1 VTEPGGAVAAPAA
14 GDLLELVIGG
24 MTCSACAARIER
36 RLNRLDGVS
45 ATVSYATER
54 AYVTSTGGRD
64 AAELI
69 SVIEATGYT
78 AARRQAD
85 AGQGSGRGRALGR
98 RLAVC
103 GPLAVA
109 VIVMAMLP
117 AAQFPGWQWVSLLL
131 AGPVAVWG
139 AWPFHR
145 AAWQGLG
152 HGTATMDTLV
162 SLGVSASFGWSL
174 YALLVGS
181 AGTIGMR
188 MPFSFVLTTA
198 SGRSLY
204 LDVAA
209 GVTAAVLT
217 GRYLESRAKDRSGA
231 ALTAL
236 AELGARTVL
245 VVTADGPRQLPIAEL
260 AAGDEFIVRP
270 GERVAT
276 DGVVTSG
283 RSAVDASLLTGES
296 VPAEVGPGDEVTG
309 AAVNMSGRLVVR
321 ATRVGTDTMLAQITQ
336 LVTRALATKAAAQRL
351 ADRIAAVFVPCVI
364 TLAVVTLGFWLG
376 AGWPAVSAISAAVAV
391 LVVACPCALGLATP
405 TALLAAV
412 GRGAE
417 LGILV
422 TSARALESAGR
433 VGAVILDKT
442 GTLTT
447 GRMTLH
453 EITPSGDADVQEVL
467 RLAGA
472 VEDASE
478 HPVGLAIARAAT
490 GLVGGLPPVTDF
502 LNVPGAGVRGTVED
516 REVIV
521 GSRGFLAE
529 LDIAVPAALEQAA
542 SAAEAGGQT
551 AVFAA
556 WDGKA
561 RAVLPVGDMI
571 RPGSGEAISRLRRL
585 GLSPILV
592 TGDSAGTARVLSDRL
607 GISPDRVFGGV
618 RPEGKAQ
625 IVEEVQASGIA
636 VAMVGDGVNDAA
648 ALARADLGMAVGTGS
663 DAAIGAA
670 DLTLV
675 SGDPGA
681 IADALQLA
689 RAVLAISRSNL
700 IWAFGYNFAAIPL
713 AALGYL
719 NPLFAGIA
727 MSASSLL
734 VVTNSLRLRRFT
746 PRPFT
751 PRPFT
756 LRRSRPGDR
765 VAL

>member
-1 VTEPGGAVAAPAA
+1 MSAVRPAREVTATP
-14 GDLLELVIGG
+14 LLELAVGG
-24 MTCSACAARIER
+24 MTCSSCAARIER

-64 AAELI
+64 TAELI

-78 AARRQAD
+78 AVAARGPEQD
-85 AGQGSGRGRALGR
+85 GDPGRAAALGR

-109 VIVMAMLP
+109 VIVMAMVP

-162 SLGVSASFGWSL
+162 SLGVSASLGWSL

-188 MPFSFVLTTA
+188 MPFSFVLTAA
-198 SGRSLY
+198 SGRSIY
-204 LDVAA
+204 LDAAA
-209 GVTAAVLT
+209 GVTVAVLA

-236 AELGARTVL
+236 AQLAAKTV
-245 VVTADGPRQLPIAEL
+245 VVVREDGERRVPIAEL
-260 AAGDEFIVRP
+260 IAGDQFIVRP
-270 GERVAT
+270 GERIAT
-276 DGVVTSG
+276 DGVVTGG

-309 AAVNMSGRLVVR
+309 ASVNMSGRLVVR
-321 ATRVGTDTMLAQITQ
+321 ASRVGADTMLAQITG
-336 LVTRALATKAAAQRL
+336 LVSHALATKAAAQRL
-351 ADRIAAVFVPCVI
+351 ADRIAAVFVPCAI

-376 AGWPAVSAISAAVAV
+376 AGWPAAAAASAAVAV

-417 LGILV
+417 LGVLV
-422 TSARALESAGR
+422 NSAQALESAGR
-433 VGAVILDKT
+433 VRAVILDKT

-453 EITPSGDADVQEVL
+453 EITTTPDADEPQVL

-478 HPVGLAIARAAT
+478 HPVGLAIAKAAT
-490 GLVGGLPPVTDF
+490 SRLGALPAVTDF
-502 LNVPGAGVRGTVED
+502 VSVPGAGVRGTAEGH
-516 REVIV
+516 EVAV
-521 GSRGFLAE
+521 GSGAFLAE
-529 LDIAVPAALEQAA
+529 LGIAVPPAL
-542 SAAEAGGQT
+542 SDPAEAAQAEGQT

-556 WDGKA
+556 WDGLA
-561 RAVLPVGDMI
+561 RGMLPVGDMI
-571 RPGSGEAISRLRRL
+571 RPGSVEAVTRLREL
-585 GLSPILV
+585 GLSPVLV
-592 TGDSAGTARVLSDRL
+592 TGDSIGTARALSDRL
-607 GISPDRVFGGV
+607 GISPERVFAGV

-625 IVEEVQASGIA
+625 IIAEVQASGIA

-648 ALARADLGMAVGTGS
+648 ALARADLGMAVGTGT

-675 SGDPGA
+675 SGDPRA

-689 RAVLAISRSNL
+689 RAVMAISRANL
-700 IWAFGYNFAAIPL
+700 IWAFGYNVVAIPL
-713 AALGYL
+713 AALGYV

-734 VVTNSLRLRRFT
+734 VVTNSLRLRRFR
-746 PRPFT
+746 PRWAGR
-751 PRPFT
+751 PR
-756 LRRSRPGDR
+756 RPGR
-765 VAL
+765 P

>member
-1 VTEPGGAVAAPAA
+1 MSETTARTE
-14 GDLLELVIGG
+14 DLLELAVGG
-24 MTCSACAARIER
+24 MTCGSCAARIER
-36 RLNRLDGVS
+36 RLNGLDGVT

-78 AARRQAD
+78 ARVQGPPGGTDEPAA
-85 AGQGSGRGRALGR
+85 AGLGLRR
-98 RLAVC
+98 RLMIC
-103 GPLAVA
+103 GPLALA
-109 VIVMAMLP
+109 VIAAAMVP

-131 AGPVAVWG
+131 AAPVAVWG

-152 HGTATMDTLV
+152 HGAATMDTLV
-162 SLGVSASFGWSL
+162 SLGVSAAFCWSL
-174 YALLVGS
+174 YALVFGG

-188 MPFSFVLTTA
+188 MPFTIVLSTA
-198 SGRSLY
+198 SGHSIY
-204 LDVAA
+204 LDAAA
-209 GVTAAVLT
+209 GVTAAVLA

-236 AELGARTVL
+236 ARLGARTVV
-245 VVTADGPRQLPIAEL
+245 VVTGDGQRQVPIAEL
-260 AAGDEFIVRP
+260 AAGDQFIVRP

-276 DGVVTSG
+276 DGVVVDG

-296 VPAEVGPGDEVTG
+296 VPAEVGPGDQVTG
-309 AAVNMSGRLVVR
+309 ASVNMSGRLVVR
-321 ATRVGTDTMLAQITQ
+321 ATQVGADTVLAQITR
-336 LVTRALATKAAAQRL
+336 LVSQALASKAAGQRL
-351 ADRIAAVFVPCVI
+351 ADRIAAVFVPCSI

-376 AGWPAVSAISAAVAV
+376 AGWPAASAASAAVAV
-391 LVVACPCALGLATP
+391 LVVACPCALGLAMP

-417 LGILV
+417 LGVLV
-422 TSARALESAGR
+422 NGAQALESAGR

-453 EITPSGDADVQEVL
+453 EISTAPGTDEADVL

-490 GLVGGLPPVTDF
+490 SRLGGGVGGGLPPVTGF
-502 LNVPGAGVRGTVED
+502 ASVPGAGVRGTADGHQV
-516 REVIV
+516 VV
-521 GSRGFLAE
+521 GGGPFLAE
-529 LDIAVPAALEQAA
+529 LGIAVPARLRDAA
-542 SAAEAGGQT
+542 DAAEASGRT

-556 WDGKA
+556 WDGQA
-561 RAVLPVGDMI
+561 RAMLAIGDLV
-571 RPGSGEAISRLRRL
+571 RPGSAEAITRLRGL

-592 TGDSAGTARVLSDRL
+592 TGDSIGTARALSDQL
-607 GISPDRVFGGV
+607 GIAHDRVFAGI
-618 RPEGKAQ
+618 RPAGKAQ
-625 IVEEVQASGIA
+625 IVEEVQAGGIT

-648 ALARADLGMAVGTGS
+648 ALARADLGMAVGTGT

-675 SGDPGA
+675 SGDPRA

-689 RAVLAISRSNL
+689 RKVLAISRANL
-700 IWAFGYNFAAIPL
+700 IWALGYNVVAIPL
-713 AALGYL
+713 AALGYI
-719 NPLFAGIA
+719 NPLLAGIA
-727 MSASSLL
+727 MAGSSLL
-734 VVTNSLRLRRFT
+734 VVANSLRLRRYSPAG
-746 PRPFT
+746 PRPG
-751 PRPFT
+751 RQ
-756 LRRSRPGDR
+756 
-765 VAL
+765 